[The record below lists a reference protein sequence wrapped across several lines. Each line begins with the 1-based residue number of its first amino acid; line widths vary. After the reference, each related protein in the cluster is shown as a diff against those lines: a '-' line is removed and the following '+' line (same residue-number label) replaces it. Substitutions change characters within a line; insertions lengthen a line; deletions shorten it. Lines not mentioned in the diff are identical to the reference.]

1 MSSEPISEP
10 DPTGLVIYV
19 GQDRA
24 GHWLVQDSRRTLEG
38 RFISYAAAMGYAQ
51 AERDIYHATVEIAE
65 LPLTPLVSFAPVG
78 RDERVLPRATRR
90 EGWR

>member
-1 MSSEPISEP
+1 MSSELISGP

-24 GHWLVQDSRRTLEG
+24 GHWLVQDSRHTLEG
-38 RFISYAAAMGYAQ
+38 RFISYRAAMGFAQ
-51 AERDIYHATVEIAE
+51 AERDIYHASVEIAE

-78 RDERVLPRATRR
+78 RDERALPRAA
-90 EGWR
+90 

>member
-10 DPTGLVIYV
+10 DPVGFVIYV

-38 RFISYAAAMGYAQ
+38 RFVSYAAAMSHAQ
-51 AERDIYHATVEIAE
+51 AERDIYHASVEIAAV
-65 LPLTPLVSFAPVG
+65 PLTPLVPFAPVG
-78 RDERVLPRATRR
+78 RDERALPRAA
-90 EGWR
+90 